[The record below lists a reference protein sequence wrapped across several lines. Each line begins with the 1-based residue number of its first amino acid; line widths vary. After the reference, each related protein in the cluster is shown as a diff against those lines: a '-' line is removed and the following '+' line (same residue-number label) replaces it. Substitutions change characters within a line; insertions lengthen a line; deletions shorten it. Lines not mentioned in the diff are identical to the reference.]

1 MAPQLLQERKPQMS
15 KHNRTRQPESLQA
28 NVMESPKS
36 EQADGST
43 LSESDDVTRGEPW
56 LKPHLDKLQL
66 AVSTVKPKARV
77 TSFVPMACTACQ
89 RLRDLDEDIKGKS
102 CSRVYST
109 QGRTRYC
116 KCGFCGVTWKEIE

>member
-1 MAPQLLQERKPQMS
+1 
-15 KHNRTRQPESLQA
+15 
-28 NVMESPKS
+28 MESPKS

-56 LKPHLDKLQL
+56 LKSHLDELQ
-66 AVSTVKPKARV
+66 AATNTVKPKARV

-89 RLRDLDEDIKGKS
+89 RLRDLDQDIKGKS

-116 KCGFCGVTWKEIE
+116 KCWFCGATWKEIE

>member
-43 LSESDDVTRGEPW
+43 LSES
-56 LKPHLDKLQL
+56 
-66 AVSTVKPKARV
+66 VKPKARV

-89 RLRDLDEDIKGKS
+89 RLRDLDEEIKGKS